1 LIRSFLAIELPKS
14 IQKKIEDVQTD
25 LKISQ
30 ADVKW
35 VHPENIHLTLKFF
48 GNIEESRVEPILQAI
63 GGPIQATSPF
73 SVKVQGMGAFPH
85 SKNPRVIWVGLID
98 GKGILTTFQK
108 ELEGTLVRIG
118 FEPEGRPFQPHLTVG
133 RVRTSRG
140 KNDLIGKMEK
150 HRDEEFGCIEAEEV
164 VLFRSELKPTGPIY
178 TPLRKLRLGL
188 GR

>member
-1 LIRSFLAIELPKS
+1 MIRSFLAIELPKS
-14 IQKKIEDVQTD
+14 IQKKIEEVQTD
-25 LKISQ
+25 LRISH

-35 VHPENIHLTLKFF
+35 VHPENIHLTLKFL

-73 SVKVQGMGAFPH
+73 SIKVQGMGAFPH
-85 SKNPRVIWVGLID
+85 SKNPRVIWVGLMD
-98 GKGILTTFQK
+98 GERVLTTFQK
-108 ELEGTLVRIG
+108 ELEGILAKIG

-140 KNDLIGKMEK
+140 KNDLVAKMEK
-150 HRDEEFGCIEAEEV
+150 HREEEFGSIEAEEV

-178 TPLRKLRLGL
+178 TALRKLGLGL